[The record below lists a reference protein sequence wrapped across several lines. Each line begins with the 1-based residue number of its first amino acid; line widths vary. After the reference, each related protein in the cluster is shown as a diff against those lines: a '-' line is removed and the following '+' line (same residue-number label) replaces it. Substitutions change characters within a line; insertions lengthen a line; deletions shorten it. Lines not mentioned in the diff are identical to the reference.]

1 MAQKNHKQ
9 NSPRTPN
16 SAIHNIDKILSLL
29 KKEYPDARCTLNFS
43 TPLELLIATILAA
56 QCTDKRVNQ
65 VTVKLFKKYR
75 RPQDYLKVDLEEL
88 EEDIRPTGFFRN
100 KARSIR
106 ECVAAI
112 VREYGGKVPED
123 MEKLVELPGV
133 GRKTANVV
141 LGNAFGIPGIVVD
154 THVGRVAQRLGLTS
168 NSDPVKIEFDLME
181 MIPRNEWTNFS
192 HQLVFHGRTICAAK
206 KPLCESCVL
215 KKYCQYYRKEFK
227 NDD

>member
-1 MAQKNHKQ
+1 MPQKNRKN
-9 NSPRTPN
+9 NSPPTPN
-16 SAIHNIDKILSLL
+16 SALRNIDKILLLL

-43 TPLELLIATILAA
+43 TPIELLIATILAA
-56 QCTDKRVNQ
+56 QCTDERVNQ

-75 RPQDYLKVDLEEL
+75 RPQDYLKVELEEL
-88 EEDIRPTGFFRN
+88 EEDIRPAGFFRN

-106 ECVAAI
+106 ECVAI
-112 VREYGGKVPED
+112 LVCEYGGKVPED

-168 NSDPVKIEFDLME
+168 NADPVKIEFDLME
-181 MIPRNEWTNFS
+181 IISRNEWTNFS
-192 HQLVFHGRTICAAK
+192 HQIVFHGRTICAAK
-206 KPLCESCVL
+206 TPLCESCVL
-215 KKYCQYYRKEFK
+215 KKYCLYYRKEFK